1 MSSDSVDKKSPDSQ
15 VKAAQA
21 VGNNNQLK
29 YPHGSE
35 RISFGA
41 LSSQKSQEMMTNAVI
56 TTPNSNLPKSPKLH
70 AASVRKSQSVVS
82 KKSSSFSSNKKQ
94 KAKLKKQTAS
104 STSAGHSDSVRF
116 VHRVTMININLLINL
131 LLCLFSYGYC
141 VLITGTNR
149 CRAI

>member
-41 LSSQKSQEMMTNAVI
+41 FSQKSQEMMPNAVV
-56 TTPNSNLPKSPKLH
+56 TTPNSNLPKSPKLS

-104 STSAGHSDSVRF
+104 STSVGHSDSVSF
-116 VHRVTMININLLINL
+116 VGGTTTILNCHCSGCPMVP
-131 LLCLFSYGYC
+131 YG
-141 VLITGTNR
+141 
-149 CRAI
+149 AI